1 MLAIYFE
8 LRTSMQA
15 RPAMKAAVRA
25 ATVARF
31 EAEREASARRFS
43 GLVVEPRT
51 QDMLKI
57 YVEAIS
63 SKK

>member
-1 MLAIYFE
+1 
-8 LRTSMQA
+8 
-15 RPAMKAAVRA
+15 MKAAVRA

-43 GLVVEPRT
+43 KLVVEPSV